1 MEIKM
6 SRKDDHVTLATKH
19 YSKEIN
25 DFDRVRFIHQNF
37 SELSISDIE
46 LSTSIDSLS
55 LEVPFFIN
63 AMTGGSKLTKT
74 INEKLAQVA
83 KATNLA
89 MASGSMSMA
98 LKDVTTLDS
107 FQIIRQVNPKGV
119 VMVNLQASATVE
131 QAKQVIDWMQA
142 NAIQLHVN
150 VAQEIIM
157 AEGDRRFHHWLEN
170 IENIIQ
176 ACPIPVIV
184 KEVGFGFSKQAIE
197 KCEKIGV
204 KIIDISGKGGTN
216 FAKIENIRNEKLMD
230 YMNDWGQSSVC
241 SLLEAQDVKTMD
253 IVASGGVRNMLDV
266 AKALALG
273 AKAVG
278 ISGTMLHLVQT
289 VGVHEAIEVVDSFKE
304 QLKQIMVLLN
314 VKSVEDFKHTDL
326 IFDETI
332 ERYARQRDLDL
343 TRYHHRVDRK

>member
-1 MEIKM
+1 MKM

-19 YSKEIN
+19 HSKETN

-37 SELSISDIE
+37 SNLSTSDIE
-46 LSTSIDSLS
+46 LSTSIGSLT
-55 LEVPFFIN
+55 LDVPFFIN
-63 AMTGGSKLTKT
+63 AMTGGSDWTKS
-74 INEKLAQVA
+74 INEKLATVA

-89 MASGSMSMA
+89 MASGSMSA
-98 LKDVTTLDS
+98 AFKDPSTLDS
-107 FQIIRQVNPKGV
+107 FQIIREVNPKGV
-119 VMVNLQASATVE
+119 VMVNLQASASVN
-131 QAKQVIDWMQA
+131 QAKQVVDWMQA
-142 NAIQLHVN
+142 NALQLHVN

-157 AEGDRRFHHWLEN
+157 AEGDRSFYHWLEN
-170 IENIIQ
+170 IESIIQ
-176 ACPIPVIV
+176 ACSVPVIV

-204 KIIDISGKGGTN
+204 KAIDISGKGGTN

-241 SLLEAQDVKTMD
+241 SLLEAQDVSKMD

-278 ISGTMLHLVQT
+278 ISGTLLHLVQT
-289 VGVHEAIEVVDSFKE
+289 VGVSETIKIVDSFKE
-304 QLKQIMVLLN
+304 QLKRIMVLLN
-314 VKSVEDFKHTDL
+314 VKSIEDFKHTDL
-326 IFDETI
+326 VFDQMI
-332 ERYARQRDLDL
+332 ESYTRQRDLDL
-343 TRYHHRVDRK
+343 VRYHHRVNRK